1 MAEKKSALGRGLGAL
16 IDLQPTV
23 QTSGSSLIDEVEL
36 SKIVANPIQP
46 RTMFDEEALKELAAS
61 IAELGVVQ
69 PITLRETEPGKYM
82 IIAGERRYRAS
93 KMAGLTKIPAYVK
106 RVSDETMMEMALV
119 ENIQRE
125 DLNSIEIALTYQR
138 LLDEYQFTQEK
149 LSERVGKK
157 RATVANYLRLLKLPA
172 EIQLGLTK
180 KEIDMG
186 HARALINVA
195 DPAVMIKLY
204 EDIVKNGYSVRKVE
218 ELVKSLS
225 APKASKKQSDPEI
238 KAEYEQMGKH
248 LSTLFGASVKI
259 ERNDKGKGRIVLQ
272 FANDDELEKLLATMD
287 QIRQNAWKNVST

>member
-16 IDLQPTV
+16 IDMQPTV
-23 QTSGSSLIDEVEL
+23 QTGGSSLIDEIEL
-36 SKIVANPIQP
+36 TNIEANPTQP
-46 RTMFDEEALKELAAS
+46 RTIFDEEALQELATS
-61 IAELGVVQ
+61 IKELGVVQ
-69 PITLRETEPGKYM
+69 PITVREVSAGKYM

-93 KMAGLTKIPAYVK
+93 KLAGLTKIPAYIK

-125 DLNSIEIALTYQR
+125 DLNAIEIALTYQR
-138 LLDEYQFTQEK
+138 LLDDYQFTQEK

-180 KEIDMG
+180 KDIDMG
-186 HARALINVA
+186 HARALINVE
-195 DPAVMIKLY
+195 DPTVMIKLY

-218 ELVKSLS
+218 ELVKGLNAQKKAAKPEANHELLAVYETMGKQLS
-225 APKASKKQSDPEI
+225 A
-238 KAEYEQMGKH
+238 
-248 LSTLFGASVKI
+248 LFGSPVKI

-272 FANDDELEKLLATMD
+272 FANDDELESLLSIMEQMQHKA
-287 QIRQNAWKNVST
+287 

>member
-16 IDLQPTV
+16 IDIQPTV
-23 QTSGSSLIDEVEL
+23 QTSGSSSIAEIEL
-36 SKIVANPIQP
+36 ANITANPGQP
-46 RTMFDEEALKELAAS
+46 RTNFDEEALQELAAS
-61 IAELGVVQ
+61 IAEIGVVQ
-69 PITLRETEPGKYM
+69 PITVRETSPGKYM

-93 KMAGLTKIPAYVK
+93 KLAGLTKIPAYVK

-125 DLNSIEIALTYQR
+125 DLNAIEIALTYQR
-138 LLDEYQFTQEK
+138 LMDDYRFTQEK

-157 RATVANYLRLLKLPA
+157 RTTVTNYLRLLKLPA

-186 HARALINVA
+186 HARALINVQ

-204 EDIVKNGYSVRKVE
+204 EDIVKHGYSVRKVE
-218 ELVKSLS
+218 QLVQQLTN
-225 APKASKKQSDPEI
+225 SKK
-238 KAEYEQMGKH
+238 AEKKTNTELQEVYTTMGQQ
-248 LSTLFGASVKI
+248 LSSVFGTAVKI

-272 FANDDELEKLLATMD
+272 FANDEELEKLMAIMD
-287 QIRQNAWKNVST
+287 QIRQNA

>member
-1 MAEKKSALGRGLGAL
+1 MEKKSALGRGLGAL
-16 IDLQPTV
+16 IDIQPTV
-23 QTSGSSLIDEVEL
+23 QTSGSSLIDEVEI
-36 SKIVANPIQP
+36 SKIEANPDQP
-46 RTMFDEEALKELAAS
+46 RTNFNEEALAELAAS

-69 PITLRETEPGKYM
+69 PITIREIAQDRYM

-93 KMAGLTKIPAYVK
+93 KLAGLTKIPAYIK

-125 DLNSIEIALTYQR
+125 DLNAIEIALTYQR
-138 LLDEYQFTQEK
+138 LLDEYKFTQEK

-195 DPAVMIKLY
+195 DPTQMIKLY
-204 EDIVKNGYSVRKVE
+204 EEVVANGYSVRKVE
-218 ELVKSLS
+218 ELVRELNEGG
-225 APKASKKQSDPEI
+225 APKATKQPTDPEL
-238 KAEYEQMGKH
+238 KAAYSQIADR
-248 LSTLFGASVKI
+248 LSSIFGAKVKVD
-259 ERNDKGKGRIVLQ
+259 RNEKGKGKISLV
-272 FANDDELEKLLATMD
+272 FSSDEELENILMVIDSL
-287 QIRQNAWKNVST
+287 KN

>member
-16 IDLQPTV
+16 IDMQPTV
-23 QTSGSSLIDEVEL
+23 QTGGSSLIDEIEL
-36 SKIVANPIQP
+36 TNIEANPTQP
-46 RTMFDEEALKELAAS
+46 RTIFDEEALQELATS
-61 IAELGVVQ
+61 IKELGVVQ
-69 PITLRETEPGKYM
+69 PITVREVSAGKYM

-93 KMAGLTKIPAYVK
+93 KLAGLTKIPAYIK

-125 DLNSIEIALTYQR
+125 DLNAIEIALTYQR
-138 LLDEYQFTQEK
+138 LLDDYQFTQEK

-180 KEIDMG
+180 KDIDMG
-186 HARALINVA
+186 HARALINVE
-195 DPAVMIKLY
+195 DPTVMIKLY

-218 ELVKSLS
+218 ELVKGLNAQKKAAKPEPNHELLAVYETMGKQLS
-225 APKASKKQSDPEI
+225 A
-238 KAEYEQMGKH
+238 
-248 LSTLFGASVKI
+248 LFGSPVKI

-272 FANDDELEKLLATMD
+272 FANDDELESLLSIMEQMQHKA
-287 QIRQNAWKNVST
+287 

>member
-1 MAEKKSALGRGLGAL
+1 MEKKSALGRGLGAL
-16 IDLQPTV
+16 IDIQPTV

-36 SKIVANPIQP
+36 SKIEANPDQP
-46 RTMFDEEALKELAAS
+46 RTNFNEDALSELAAS

-69 PITLRETEPGKYM
+69 PITIREIGPDRYM

-93 KMAGLTKIPAYVK
+93 KLAGLTKIPAYIK

-125 DLNSIEIALTYQR
+125 DLNAIEIALTYQR
-138 LLDEYQFTQEK
+138 LLDEYKFTQEK

-186 HARALINVA
+186 HARALINVQ
-195 DPAVMIKLY
+195 DPTKMIKLY
-204 EDIVKNGYSVRKVE
+204 EEVVAKGYSVRKVE
-218 ELVKSLS
+218 ELVRSLNEEK
-225 APKASKKQSDPEI
+225 PASKPADPELQ
-238 KAEYEQMGKH
+238 KAYSQIADR
-248 LSTLFGASVKI
+248 LSSIFGAKVKVD
-259 ERNDKGKGRIVLQ
+259 RNEKGKGKISLV
-272 FANDDELEKLLATMD
+272 FSSDEELENILMVID
-287 QIRQNAWKNVST
+287 SIKN

>member
-1 MAEKKSALGRGLGAL
+1 MEKKSALGRGLGAL
-16 IDLQPTV
+16 IDIQPTV

-36 SKIVANPIQP
+36 SKIEANPDQP
-46 RTMFDEEALKELAAS
+46 RTNFNEEALSELAAS

-69 PITLRETEPGKYM
+69 PITIREIGNDRYM

-93 KMAGLTKIPAYVK
+93 KLAGLTKIPAYIK

-125 DLNSIEIALTYQR
+125 DLNAIEIALTYQR
-138 LLDEYQFTQEK
+138 LLDEYKFTQEK

-186 HARALINVA
+186 HARALINVQ
-195 DPAVMIKLY
+195 DPTKMIKLY
-204 EDIVKNGYSVRKVE
+204 EEVVAKGYSVRKVE
-218 ELVKSLS
+218 ELVRSLNEEK
-225 APKASKKQSDPEI
+225 PASKPADPELQ
-238 KAEYEQMGKH
+238 KAYSQIADR
-248 LSTLFGASVKI
+248 LSNIFGAKVKVD
-259 ERNDKGKGRIVLQ
+259 RNEKGKGKISLV
-272 FANDDELEKLLATMD
+272 FSSDEELENILMVID
-287 QIRQNAWKNVST
+287 SIKN

>member
-16 IDLQPTV
+16 IDIQPTV
-23 QTSGSSLIDEVEL
+23 QTSGSSSIAEIEL
-36 SKIVANPIQP
+36 ANITANPGQP
-46 RTMFDEEALKELAAS
+46 RTNFDEEALQELAAS
-61 IAELGVVQ
+61 IAEIGVVQ
-69 PITLRETEPGKYM
+69 PITVRETSPGKYM

-93 KMAGLTKIPAYVK
+93 KLAGLTKIPAYVK

-125 DLNSIEIALTYQR
+125 DLNAIEIALTYQR
-138 LLDEYQFTQEK
+138 LMDDYRFTQEK

-157 RATVANYLRLLKLPA
+157 RTTVTNYLRLLKLPA

-186 HARALINVA
+186 HARALINVQ

-204 EDIVKNGYSVRKVE
+204 EDIVKHGYSVRKVE
-218 ELVKSLS
+218 QLVQELTNPKKTEKKTNTELQEVYTTMGQQLS
-225 APKASKKQSDPEI
+225 SV
-238 KAEYEQMGKH
+238 
-248 LSTLFGASVKI
+248 FGTAVKI

-272 FANDDELEKLLATMD
+272 FANDEELEKLMAIMD
-287 QIRQNAWKNVST
+287 QIRQNA

>member
-16 IDLQPTV
+16 IDIQPTV
-23 QTSGSSLIDEVEL
+23 QTSGSSSIAEIEL
-36 SKIVANPIQP
+36 ANITANPGQP
-46 RTMFDEEALKELAAS
+46 RTNFDEEALQELAAS
-61 IAELGVVQ
+61 IAEIGVVQ
-69 PITLRETEPGKYM
+69 PITVRETSPGKYM

-93 KMAGLTKIPAYVK
+93 KLAGLTKIPAYVK

-125 DLNSIEIALTYQR
+125 DLNAIEIALTYQR
-138 LLDEYQFTQEK
+138 LMDDYRFTQEK

-157 RATVANYLRLLKLPA
+157 RTTVTNYLRLLKLPA

-186 HARALINVA
+186 HARALINVQ

-204 EDIVKNGYSVRKVE
+204 EDIVKHGYSVRKVE
-218 ELVKSLS
+218 QLVQELTNLK
-225 APKASKKQSDPEI
+225 
-238 KAEYEQMGKH
+238 KAEKKTNTELQEVYTTMGQQ
-248 LSTLFGASVKI
+248 LSSVFGTAVKI

-272 FANDDELEKLLATMD
+272 FANDEELEKLMAIMD
-287 QIRQNAWKNVST
+287 QIRQNA

>member
-1 MAEKKSALGRGLGAL
+1 MEKKSALGRGLGAL
-16 IDLQPTV
+16 IDIQPTV

-36 SKIVANPIQP
+36 SKIEANPDQP
-46 RTMFDEEALKELAAS
+46 RTNFNEEALSELAAS

-69 PITLRETEPGKYM
+69 PITIREIEPDKYM

-93 KMAGLTKIPAYVK
+93 KLAGLTKIPAYIK

-125 DLNSIEIALTYQR
+125 DLNAIEIALTYQR
-138 LLDEYQFTQEK
+138 LLDEYKFTQEK

-186 HARALINVA
+186 HARALINVQ
-195 DPAVMIKLY
+195 DPTQMIKLY
-204 EDIVKNGYSVRKVE
+204 EEVVAKGYSVRKVE
-218 ELVKSLS
+218 ELVRSLNEEK
-225 APKASKKQSDPEI
+225 PASKPADPELQ
-238 KAEYEQMGKH
+238 KAYSQIADR
-248 LSTLFGASVKI
+248 LSSIFGAKVKVD
-259 ERNDKGKGRIVLQ
+259 RNEKGKGKISLV
-272 FANDDELEKLLATMD
+272 FSSDEELENILMVID
-287 QIRQNAWKNVST
+287 SIKN

>member
-16 IDLQPTV
+16 IDMQPTV
-23 QTSGSSLIDEVEL
+23 QAGGSSSIDEIEL
-36 SKIVANPIQP
+36 SKIQANPGQP
-46 RTMFDEEALKELAAS
+46 RTIFDEEALQELAAS

-69 PITLRETEPGKYM
+69 PITVREIDANNYM
-82 IIAGERRYRAS
+82 IIAGERRFRAS
-93 KMAGLTKIPAYVK
+93 KLAGLTKIPAYIK

-125 DLNSIEIALTYQR
+125 DLNAIEIALTYQR
-138 LLDEYQFTQEK
+138 LMDEYKFTQEK

-157 RATVANYLRLLKLPA
+157 RATVANYLRLLRLPA

-186 HARALINVA
+186 HARALINVS

-204 EDIVKNGYSVRKVE
+204 DEVVKNGYSVRKVE
-218 ELVKSLS
+218 EMVKNLESVQPKTQIN
-225 APKASKKQSDPEI
+225 APLDAQSEL
-238 KAEYEQMGKH
+238 KMVYESMGKQ
-248 LSTLFGASVKI
+248 LSTLFKTPVKI
-259 ERNDKGKGRIVLQ
+259 ERNSKGKGRIVLQ

-287 QIRQNAWKNVST
+287 QIRQNA

>member
-1 MAEKKSALGRGLGAL
+1 MEKKSALGRGLGAL
-16 IDLQPTV
+16 IDIQPTV

-36 SKIVANPIQP
+36 SKIEANPDQP
-46 RTMFDEEALKELAAS
+46 RTNFNEEALSELAAS

-69 PITLRETEPGKYM
+69 PITIREIAPEKYM

-93 KMAGLTKIPAYVK
+93 KLAGLTKIPAYIK

-125 DLNSIEIALTYQR
+125 DLNAIEIALTYQR
-138 LLDEYQFTQEK
+138 LLDEYKFTQEK

-186 HARALINVA
+186 HARALINVE
-195 DPAVMIKLY
+195 DPTQMIKLY
-204 EDIVKNGYSVRKVE
+204 EEVVTKGYSVRKVE
-218 ELVKSLS
+218 EMVRNLNAEK
-225 APKASKKQSDPEI
+225 PASKPSDPELQ
-238 KAEYEQMGKH
+238 KAYSQIADR
-248 LSTLFGASVKI
+248 LSSIFGAKVKVD
-259 ERNDKGKGRIVLQ
+259 RNEKGKGKISLV
-272 FANDDELEKLLATMD
+272 FSSDEELENILMVID
-287 QIRQNAWKNVST
+287 SIKN

>member
-1 MAEKKSALGRGLGAL
+1 MEKKSALGRGLGAL
-16 IDLQPTV
+16 IDIQPTV

-36 SKIVANPIQP
+36 SKIEANPDQP
-46 RTMFDEEALKELAAS
+46 RTNFNEEALSELAAS

-69 PITLRETEPGKYM
+69 PITIREIAPEKYM

-93 KMAGLTKIPAYVK
+93 KLAGLTKIPAYIK

-125 DLNSIEIALTYQR
+125 DLNAIEIALTYQR
-138 LLDEYQFTQEK
+138 LLDEYKFTQEK

-186 HARALINVA
+186 HARALINVQ
-195 DPAVMIKLY
+195 DPTQMIKLY
-204 EDIVKNGYSVRKVE
+204 EEVVAKGYSVRKVE
-218 ELVKSLS
+218 ELVRSLNEEK
-225 APKASKKQSDPEI
+225 PASKPADPELQ
-238 KAEYEQMGKH
+238 KAYSQIADR
-248 LSTLFGASVKI
+248 LSSIFGAKVKVD
-259 ERNDKGKGRIVLQ
+259 RNEKGKGKISLV
-272 FANDDELEKLLATMD
+272 FSSDEELENILMVID
-287 QIRQNAWKNVST
+287 SIKN

>member
-1 MAEKKSALGRGLGAL
+1 MEKKSALGRGLGAL
-16 IDLQPTV
+16 IDIQPTV

-36 SKIVANPIQP
+36 SKIEANPDQP
-46 RTMFDEEALKELAAS
+46 RTNFNEEALQELAAS

-69 PITLRETEPGKYM
+69 PITIREIEPDKYM

-93 KMAGLTKIPAYVK
+93 KLAGLTKIPAYIK

-125 DLNSIEIALTYQR
+125 DLNAIEIALTYQR
-138 LLDEYQFTQEK
+138 LLDEYKFTQEK

-186 HARALINVA
+186 HARALINVQ
-195 DPAVMIKLY
+195 DPTKMIKLY
-204 EDIVKNGYSVRKVE
+204 EEVVAKGYSVRKVE
-218 ELVKSLS
+218 ELVRQLNEGGEAS
-225 APKASKKQSDPEI
+225 ALEKKPTDPELQ
-238 KAEYEQMGKH
+238 KAYSQIADR
-248 LSTLFGASVKI
+248 LSNIFGAKVKVD
-259 ERNDKGKGRIVLQ
+259 RNEKGKGKISLV
-272 FANDDELEKLLATMD
+272 FSSDEELENILMVIDSL
-287 QIRQNAWKNVST
+287 KN

>member
-1 MAEKKSALGRGLGAL
+1 MEKKSALGRGLGAL
-16 IDLQPTV
+16 IDIQPTV

-36 SKIVANPIQP
+36 SKIEANPDQP
-46 RTMFDEEALKELAAS
+46 RTNFNEDALSELAAS

-69 PITLRETEPGKYM
+69 PITIREIGNDRYM

-93 KMAGLTKIPAYVK
+93 KLAGLTKIPAYIK

-125 DLNSIEIALTYQR
+125 DLNAIEIALTYQR
-138 LLDEYQFTQEK
+138 LLDEYKFTQEK

-186 HARALINVA
+186 HARALINVQ
-195 DPAVMIKLY
+195 DPTQMIKLY
-204 EDIVKNGYSVRKVE
+204 EEVVAKGYSVRKVE
-218 ELVKSLS
+218 ELVRSLNEEK
-225 APKASKKQSDPEI
+225 PASKPADPELQ
-238 KAEYEQMGKH
+238 KAYSQIADR
-248 LSTLFGASVKI
+248 LSSIFGAKVKVD
-259 ERNDKGKGRIVLQ
+259 RNEKGKGKISLV
-272 FANDDELEKLLATMD
+272 FSSDEELENILMVID
-287 QIRQNAWKNVST
+287 SIKN

>member
-1 MAEKKSALGRGLGAL
+1 MEKKSALGRGLGAL
-16 IDLQPTV
+16 IDIQPTV

-36 SKIVANPIQP
+36 SKIEANPDQP
-46 RTMFDEEALKELAAS
+46 RTNFNEEALNELAAS

-69 PITLRETEPGKYM
+69 PITIREIAQDKYM

-93 KMAGLTKIPAYVK
+93 KLAGLTKIPAYIK

-125 DLNSIEIALTYQR
+125 DLNAIEIALTYQR
-138 LLDEYQFTQEK
+138 LLDEYKFTQEK

-195 DPAVMIKLY
+195 DPSQMIKLY
-204 EDIVKNGYSVRKVE
+204 EEVVAKGYSVRKVE
-218 ELVKSLS
+218 ELVRELNEGG
-225 APKASKKQSDPEI
+225 ASKAEKQPTDPEL
-238 KAEYEQMGKH
+238 KAAYSQIADR
-248 LSTLFGASVKI
+248 LSSIFGAKLKVD
-259 ERNDKGKGRIVLQ
+259 RNEKGKGKISLV
-272 FANDDELEKLLATMD
+272 FSSDEELENILMVIDSIK
-287 QIRQNAWKNVST
+287 R